1 MVLTENYV
9 AYSENITEVYLEIV
23 QRQNWV
29 CGLRQKYLVGS
40 QLLIAQKLLDQKLR
54 GKETQC
60 VASGTGVIG
69 MR

>member
-9 AYSENITEVYLEIV
+9 AYSENITEVYLEIF

-29 CGLRQKYLVGS
+29 CGLRKKDLVGS
-40 QLLIAQKLLDQKLR
+40 QLLIAQKLLDQKSG

-60 VASGTGVIG
+60 VASGTGVNG